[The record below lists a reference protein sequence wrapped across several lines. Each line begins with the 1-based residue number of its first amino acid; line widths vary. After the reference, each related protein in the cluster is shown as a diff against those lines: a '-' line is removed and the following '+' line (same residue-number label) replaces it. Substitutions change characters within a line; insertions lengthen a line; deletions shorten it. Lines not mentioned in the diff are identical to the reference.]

1 MTETGT
7 AITIRPMGE
16 ADTTEA
22 ERVMRVAFGTFLR
35 LPDPASFAGD
45 ACMVAPRFAAEPRAA
60 FVAERDGAIVGSCT
74 AVRWG
79 DVAFVGPLTV
89 RPDLWDQ
96 GVAKR
101 LLAPVLDRFAEWG
114 VTRAGLFTFANS
126 PRHLGLYQRFDF
138 WPGPLTSVM
147 WKRVR
152 RAAPVAR
159 GAAMSDAA
167 EATTFA
173 STTLSSLD
181 EAARAASIR
190 DCRALAGDVGDGL
203 DLTSEIE
210 ALARLAARLGGQAG
224 GDTVLLRA
232 REGGHAAGPDTDGE
246 LIGFAVCHTGAGSE
260 AGSGAAYVKFGGV
273 RPGPRAAAHFDQLL
287 AACEAFAASRGLLRL
302 VAGVSTGRHPAYR
315 AMLDRGFRSDVVGV
329 TMHRG
334 NRPSH
339 HSAEVWAVDDWR

>member
-1 MTETGT
+1 
-7 AITIRPMGE
+7 
-16 ADTTEA
+16 
-22 ERVMRVAFGTFLR
+22 VMRVAFGTFLR

-60 FVAERDGAIVGSCT
+60 FVAERDGAIVGSCL

-79 DVAFVGPLTV
+79 DVAFFGPLTV

-101 LLAPVLDRFAEWG
+101 LLAPVLDRFTEWG

-138 WPGPLTSVM
+138 WPGPLTAVM

-152 RAAPVAR
+152 RAAAVRRDSAS
-159 GAAMSDAA
+159 GGLTEAAAFD
-167 EATTFA
+167 
-173 STTLSSLD
+173 STLMSSLD

-190 DCRALAGDVGDGL
+190 DCRALAGDICDGL
-203 DLTSEIE
+203 DVTSEVD
-210 ALARLAARLGGQAG
+210 ALARLAARLDGPAG
-224 GDTVLLRA
+224 GDTVLVRA
-232 REGGHAAGPDTDGE
+232 RAPGGSAEPATAGKVGE
-246 LIGFAVCHTGAGSE
+246 LTGFAVCHAGAGTE

-287 AACEAFAASRGLLRL
+287 AACEGFAASRGLLRL
-302 VAGVSTGRHPAYR
+302 VAGVSTGRHQAYR

-339 HSAEVWAVDDWR
+339 HSAEVWTVDDWR